1 METFTNNTLTS
12 QSIST
17 APTSVVFKPAT
28 HPAESFERGSPSG
41 HRKSADKRTAP
52 EKLLQGACNQ
62 QYKKCAELLQSSI
75 PKEVDISDIIP
86 QRNGLVHT
94 LLEAYNNHRALVLRP
109 DDVWLAIVTQFSF
122 FVNAHAEELRSL
134 FVAHE
139 GKMELKVTAI
149 GTRYT
154 VDFGSMARQ
163 MADLLEIN
171 LTDAEL
177 RKWATPTFST
187 TTITDSTIYAIAL
200 MATTKKYFDFTFAL
214 RCGIPRVTL
223 DGAREDWV
231 VILQRI
237 EKLKEYGFETTAWC
251 HLLRPVLSR
260 FVNAFDDPT
269 GKENIDFWGKIAHIH
284 SGGSGPSYLMGWV
297 TAFCVFDADGKWKGP
312 HLLNLPPSGSPSTE
326 YAKLSGETFAKD
338 HFAPQRGPRGAPYLT
353 LDGVSYPR
361 VETGEIPVGT
371 AEVDVKL
378 DDNGEIFKTLLVAG
392 SMGSAIC
399 SSNDKYL
406 SQSGQRDT
414 VRPVPGWWMFI
425 KKEGEGSEE

>member
-1 METFTNNTLTS
+1 METFLGHPL
-12 QSIST
+12 SIST
-17 APTSVVFKPAT
+17 APTSVTFKPAA
-28 HPAESFERGSPSG
+28 HLAESFPKKGPSG
-41 HRKSADKRTAP
+41 YRRSADKKTAP
-52 EKLLQGACNQ
+52 EKLLEGACEQ
-62 QYKKCAELLQSSI
+62 QYRKCAELLQSSI
-75 PKEVDISDIIP
+75 PKEVDVSDIVP

-94 LLEAYNNHRALVLRP
+94 LLEAYNEHRALVLRP
-109 DDVWLAIVTQFSF
+109 DDVWVAIVTQFSF

-139 GKMELKVTAI
+139 GKRELKVFAL

-163 MADLLEIN
+163 MADLLEKN

-223 DGAREDWV
+223 DGAREDWEA
-231 VILQRI
+231 ILQRI
-237 EKLKEYGFETTAWC
+237 EKLKEYGFEATAWY

-260 FVNAFDDPT
+260 FVNAFDDPN
-269 GKENIDFWGKIAHIH
+269 GKENIDFWGKVAHIH

-297 TAFCVFDADGKWKGP
+297 TAFCVFDADGKWQGP
-312 HLLNLPPSGSPSTE
+312 HLLNLPPSGSPSAE
-326 YAKLSGETFAKD
+326 YTKLSGEAFAKD
-338 HFAPQRGPRGAPYLT
+338 HFAPQRDSRRPSYLT

-361 VETGEIPVGT
+361 IETEDIPAGT

-392 SMGSAIC
+392 NMGSAIG
-399 SSNDKYL
+399 SSNDASL
-406 SQSGQRDT
+406 SKSGQRDT

-425 KKEGEGSEE
+425 KKEGEGPEE